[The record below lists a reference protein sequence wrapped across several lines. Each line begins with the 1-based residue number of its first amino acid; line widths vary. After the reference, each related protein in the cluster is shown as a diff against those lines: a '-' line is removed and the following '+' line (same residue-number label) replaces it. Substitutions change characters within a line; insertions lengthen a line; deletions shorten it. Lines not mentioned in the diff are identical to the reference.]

1 MSSAT
6 PKLREGTEMMEFS
19 VKKFDLLKELELTQG
34 VVERKTTIPILS
46 NLLFEAKGDRLDIT
60 ATDLELSICT
70 GCAAKVKKEGGGT
83 IPAKKLLELVRLLPD
98 EEIRFKVLENHWVQ
112 IQSGKR
118 NYKLVGMSKDNFPTI
133 PDPPHALAKIPAS
146 MLSGLISRTAFA
158 ISSEESRYTL
168 NGGLLVLKPEMA
180 AMVATDGHRL
190 ALAETDHKFSGLNTE
205 ARVLVPKKALS
216 EIQRL
221 TSGAGE
227 DDTVE
232 FARDDSYLFFQVG
245 PRRLVSRILTGQF
258 PNFEAVLPRENK
270 KNIVI
275 ERNEFNDAVRRVSQ
289 LADQRSRAVKIAISN
304 EGVEISAQS
313 PEYGEATESLDK
325 DYKGEPITIGFNAQ
339 YVLDFLSVAADGPI
353 RLELK
358 DEQSAGELRPMGDEA
373 YRYRYVI
380 MPMRI

>member
-1 MSSAT
+1 
-6 PKLREGTEMMEFS
+6 
-19 VKKFDLLKELELTQG
+19 
-34 VVERKTTIPILS
+34 
-46 NLLFEAKGDRLDIT
+46 
-60 ATDLELSICT
+60 
-70 GCAAKVKKEGGGT
+70 
-83 IPAKKLLELVRLLPD
+83 
-98 EEIRFKVLENHWVQ
+98 
-112 IQSGKR
+112 
-118 NYKLVGMSKDNFPTI
+118 
-133 PDPPHALAKIPAS
+133 
-146 MLSGLISRTAFA
+146 
-158 ISSEESRYTL
+158 
-168 NGGLLVLKPEMA
+168 MA

-221 TSGAGE
+221 TSGSGE

-339 YVLDFLSVAADGPI
+339 YVLDFLSGAADGPI

-380 MPMRI
+380 MPMRICSPEKTEKPGI

>member
-1 MSSAT
+1 M
-6 PKLREGTEMMEFS
+6 
-19 VKKFDLLKELELTQG
+19 
-34 VVERKTTIPILS
+34 
-46 NLLFEAKGDRLDIT
+46 
-60 ATDLELSICT
+60 
-70 GCAAKVKKEGGGT
+70 
-83 IPAKKLLELVRLLPD
+83 
-98 EEIRFKVLENHWVQ
+98 LENHWVQ

-221 TSGAGE
+221 RPGPEKMTP
-227 DDTVE
+227 VE

-270 KNIVI
+270 KNS
-275 ERNEFNDAVRRVSQ
+275 RNRARRIQRRLRRVSQ
-289 LADQRSRAVKIAISN
+289 LADQRSRAVKIRRL
-304 EGVEISAQS
+304 ERRLEISAQS
-313 PEYGEATESLDK
+313 PEYGEADR
-325 DYKGEPITIGFNAQ
+325 ITRQRLQRRTDHHRFQRAVHARFSG
-339 YVLDFLSVAADGPI
+339 VAADGPDSVSSSKTNNPPGNCVPWATKHFAI
-353 RLELK
+353 
-358 DEQSAGELRPMGDEA
+358 
-373 YRYRYVI
+373 VT
-380 MPMRI
+380 